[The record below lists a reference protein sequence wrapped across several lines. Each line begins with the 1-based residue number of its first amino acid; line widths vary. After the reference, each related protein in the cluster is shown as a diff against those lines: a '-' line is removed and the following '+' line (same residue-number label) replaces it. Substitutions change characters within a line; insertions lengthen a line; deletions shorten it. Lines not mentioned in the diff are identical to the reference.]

1 MSILLIRQV
10 KRIEGEY
17 QPGSAFWLETK
28 FWRKLW
34 KKKKTMLIGKLILR
48 SLLLNCSLQIYEETI
63 FFTAQKNKLQPFFN

>member
-17 QPGSAFWLETK
+17 QPGECILI
-28 FWRKLW
+28 RDQIL
-34 KKKKTMLIGKLILR
+34 KKIMEKKESMLIGKLILR

-63 FFTAQKNKLQPFFN
+63 FLTAQKNKLQLFFN